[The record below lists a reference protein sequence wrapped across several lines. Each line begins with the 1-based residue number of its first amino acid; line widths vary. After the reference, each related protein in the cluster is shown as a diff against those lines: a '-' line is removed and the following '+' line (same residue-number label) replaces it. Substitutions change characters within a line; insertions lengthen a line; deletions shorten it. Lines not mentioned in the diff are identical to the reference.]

1 MTLNP
6 VAAYTVTCNA
16 CGEVLEDDGGG
27 TLFTDPAS
35 VTAAASAYGWT
46 ILGDQYLCPAQDAT
60 HQKFIDQ
67 AMPPEPASQAPGQ
80 LAIGE
85 E

>member
-1 MTLNP
+1 MALTP
-6 VAAYTVTCNA
+6 VTAYTVACNA
-16 CGEVLEDDGGG
+16 CAEILEDDGGG
-27 TLFTDPAS
+27 TLFSDAS
-35 VTAAASAYGWT
+35 DVADAARSYGWT
-46 ILGDQYLCPAQDAT
+46 VIGDAHLCPVQDAA